1 MGQQNAQSA
10 PKNAGRTFSRIMG
23 TIMVPAGWAGIAL
36 FLVFMLIVPLGVNIV
51 FNQAGSTARESA
63 ALLSNISG
71 ALDSTSNALESAGG
85 IVQNT
90 SNTIDRITESL
101 TLAVP
106 FLRSTGELV
115 GENAPKTIE
124 ATNNAL
130 KSAESGARAI
140 DGVLKALSTVSFL
153 TGIQYNPERSLSESI
168 KDTSDSLE
176 PLPGQLRDIQDMLSG
191 FATTIEETQPDFED
205 TDSELETVGKNLTD
219 MSTSL
224 SEAAEN
230 LRHLSDL
237 LIQFAELL
245 TVWKWAAVVMIEFS
259 ILWLIFGQI
268 TIVYVGRRLK
278 IENAAGPEE

>member
-140 DGVLKALSTVSFL
+140 DGVMKALSTVSFL